1 MKSTKT
7 ALAITLAVMVIAT
20 LFGSHRSLNAVRKEA
35 LSVFTQGAAGDG
47 VGVRSDLENR
57 ANACANLCAVARNN
71 GLEGE
76 GSVVALKSLVEQFR
90 AGDLDAP
97 LAEGAQA
104 VIDLLDPAYLD
115 RESRQDLSDLKATLT
130 SIAMKI
136 SRDPYTDLAWT
147 FDHKT
152 LSAFP
157 ANVLGGL
164 TGVKPLPIYQ

>member
-7 ALAITLAVMVIAT
+7 ALAITLAVVVLAT

-35 LSVFTQGAAGDG
+35 LAVFEQGEYGGG
-47 VGVRSDLENR
+47 VGVRFDLNR
-57 ANACANLCAVARNN
+57 RADACANLCTVARNN

-76 GSVVALKSLVEQFR
+76 ASVQTLKSRVEAFR
-90 AGDLDAP
+90 AGDMTADLTGP
-97 LAEGAQA
+97 AQA
-104 VIDLLDPAYLD
+104 VIDLLDPVYLD
-115 RESRQDLSDLKATLT
+115 QESRQDLADLKATLA
-130 SIAMKI
+130 SISIKI

-147 FDHKT
+147 FNYKT